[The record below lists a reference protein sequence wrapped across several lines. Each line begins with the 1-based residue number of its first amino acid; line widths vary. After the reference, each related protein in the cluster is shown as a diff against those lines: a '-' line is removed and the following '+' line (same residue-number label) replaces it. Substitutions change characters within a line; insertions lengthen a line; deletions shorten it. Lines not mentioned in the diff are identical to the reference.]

1 MIEYSKLAQRE
12 YKRRHGNV
20 VRMVNWKLFENFNFE
35 KSGKWYLQNPQT
47 VTENVN
53 QILIWDMNIQCENVI
68 VERKP
73 DFFISNK
80 MENTAIIVDAAI
92 TLDNRILT
100 RKWKIK
106 KNQNIRG
113 EIQRLWNLWN
123 FGTFGTFAVLLL
135 VLVALRSVTK
145 NIAISVDKIGIKIYL
160 HTVQESTLLGTAR
173 I

>member
-1 MIEYSKLAQRE
+1 MC
-12 YKRRHGNV
+12 
-20 VRMVNWKLFENFNFE
+20 ENFNFE
-35 KSGKWYLQNPQT
+35 KSEKWYLQNPQT

-113 EIQRLWNLWN
+113 EIQRLWNLKK
-123 FGTFGTFAVLLL
+123 FAVLLL
-135 VLVALRSVTK
+135 VLGVLGSVTK
-145 NIAISVDKIGIKIYL
+145 NIEISVHKMRIKIYL
-160 HTVQESTLLGTAR
+160 PTAQESTLLGTAR

>member
-35 KSGKWYLQNPQT
+35 KSEKWYLQNPQT

-53 QILIWDMNIQCENVI
+53 QILIWDMNIQCDNVI

-123 FGTFGTFAVLLL
+123 FGTFGTFTVLLL

>member
-1 MIEYSKLAQRE
+1 MC
-12 YKRRHGNV
+12 
-20 VRMVNWKLFENFNFE
+20 ENFNFE
-35 KSGKWYLQNPQT
+35 KSEKWYLQNPQT

-53 QILIWDMNIQCENVI
+53 QILIWDMNIQCDNVI

-135 VLVALRSVTK
+135 VLVALRSVIK

>member
-35 KSGKWYLQNPQT
+35 KSEKWYLQNPQT

-53 QILIWDMNIQCENVI
+53 QILIWDMNIKCDYVI

-73 DFFISNK
+73 DFFIANK
-80 MENTAIIVDAAI
+80 MEKTAIIMDAAI
-92 TLDNRILT
+92 TLDKRILT
-100 RKWKIK
+100 RKRKIEK
-106 KNQNIRG
+106 YQNIRG
-113 EIQRLWNLWN
+113 EIQRLWNLKK
-123 FGTFGTFAVLLL
+123 FAVLLL
-135 VLVALRSVTK
+135 VLGVLGSVTK
-145 NIAISVDKIGIKIYL
+145 NIEISVHKMRIKIYL
-160 HTVQESTLLGTAR
+160 PTAQESTLLGTAR